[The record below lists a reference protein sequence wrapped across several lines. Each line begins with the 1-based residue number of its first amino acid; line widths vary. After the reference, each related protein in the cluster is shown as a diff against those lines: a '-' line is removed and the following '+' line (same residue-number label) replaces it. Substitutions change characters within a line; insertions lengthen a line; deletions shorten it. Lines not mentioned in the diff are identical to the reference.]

1 MLHHVD
7 VTFEPA
13 EHVQDMPRSLRKW
26 VRSLL
31 AAKISTV
38 SAKKEANP
46 VVEIDVKA
54 AADASDKALARTSMD
69 GEKRR
74 ADKEKKKGGDAGYA
88 TTSLAALKDKW
99 NEEEQRFKQELAEL
113 QKDKLEQ
120 EEDMIASYL
129 VMVEDRDIKRE
140 QQEAEA
146 RRKRQE
152 EFLALQEA
160 ERAIREQELAAM
172 RSREQQEASRLE
184 KAKGAMDKK
193 LDKFR
198 KAQETARRKKLRAD
212 ATEAIAALSSCIE
225 LVAMDCKSGSCRL
238 LTAAALASP
247 LCKLE
252 DLERAS
258 HLIQQAQ
265 LEQEEEAQ
273 KVVALLFDLRRG
285 LEDGEKRLREAE
297 SALARVLENSADA
310 GREGNRCREAL
321 GQAEAS
327 LLSAGLASRDA
338 MERVKDV
345 RRRLEEIE
353 LKHAVKAQEEATK
366 KEEEATK
373 KEVEDATAT
382 GGKESMVVMDRE
394 EVVSVKEVLNE
405 GQEEKVKEVKTSDEE
420 MSVAVCEH
428 RELCSGNDTTKRSR
442 QLPDKCGV
450 GMAVKAVKAGNEQ
463 VGLEVTRLVDG
474 SPASESG
481 KIAIGDRL
489 LMVDGEEVSSVS
501 PKILAEERIMGERGT
516 RVTLT
521 VMKVGGEKVFVELT
535 RR

>member
-1 MLHHVD
+1 M
-7 VTFEPA
+7 
-13 EHVQDMPRSLRKW
+13 
-26 VRSLL
+26 
-31 AAKISTV
+31 
-38 SAKKEANP
+38 
-46 VVEIDVKA
+46 
-54 AADASDKALARTSMD
+54 
-69 GEKRR
+69 
-74 ADKEKKKGGDAGYA
+74 
-88 TTSLAALKDKW
+88 
-99 NEEEQRFKQELAEL
+99 
-113 QKDKLEQ
+113 
-120 EEDMIASYL
+120 
-129 VMVEDRDIKRE
+129 
-140 QQEAEA
+140 
-146 RRKRQE
+146 
-152 EFLALQEA
+152 
-160 ERAIREQELAAM
+160 
-172 RSREQQEASRLE
+172 
-184 KAKGAMDKK
+184 
-193 LDKFR
+193 
-198 KAQETARRKKLRAD
+198 
-212 ATEAIAALSSCIE
+212 AALSSCIE
-225 LVAMDCKSGSCRL
+225 LVVMDCKSGSCRL

-252 DLERAS
+252 VRQSESRSRGRQEEREGVGVEGGDDDSLQDLERAS

-373 KEVEDATAT
+373 KEEEATKKEVEDATAT
-382 GGKESMVVMDRE
+382 GGKECLVMMDRE
-394 EVVSVKEVLNE
+394 EVVGVKEVLNE

-420 MSVAVCEH
+420 TSAAVCKH
-428 RELCSGNDTTKRSR
+428 RELCSGNDTTKRSH

-450 GMAVKAVKAGNEQ
+450 GMAVKAVKAGSEQ

-481 KIAIGDRL
+481 KIAIGDR
-489 LMVDGEEVSSVS
+489 
-501 PKILAEERIMGERGT
+501 
-516 RVTLT
+516 
-521 VMKVGGEKVFVELT
+521 
-535 RR
+535 